1 MRVTRSGPQRSS
13 VGEHVGID
21 VHKNQSQIFGARAP
35 EEKESIT
42 PSMLIN
48 SELVP
53 AVRRH
58 EVQRR
63 CPRAGRGRPGRVPG
77 DQTRPLGLH
86 PTSQTL
92 VVSLR
97 EVTSARGVAFAVPP
111 PLIPVDQQGR
121 LDILHGGHG
130 LRAVSDGTRPHRCPT
145 PAPPARS
152 RASNN
157 RAIPGPRRAEPSCLP
172 ASIYRPAGILL
183 FPVQGVLPLLLHCG
197 EADGQR

>member
-1 MRVTRSGPQRSS
+1 VATETDALQQLTKSGSMRIGLFIPCYIDLLFPA
-13 VGEHVGID
+13 VGI
-21 VHKNQSQIFGARAP
+21 A
-35 EEKESIT
+35 T
-42 PSMLIN
+42 L
-48 SELVP
+48 ELLE
-53 AVRRH
+53 RLGF
-58 EVQRR
+58 EV
-63 CPRAGRGRPGRVPG
+63 GY
-77 DQTRPLGLH
+77 PLG
-86 PTSQTL
+86 QTCCGQPMSNSGDERNAAQAEHL
-92 VVSLR
+92 FVENFKDFDGIV
-97 EVTSARGVAFAVPP
+97 GVPP